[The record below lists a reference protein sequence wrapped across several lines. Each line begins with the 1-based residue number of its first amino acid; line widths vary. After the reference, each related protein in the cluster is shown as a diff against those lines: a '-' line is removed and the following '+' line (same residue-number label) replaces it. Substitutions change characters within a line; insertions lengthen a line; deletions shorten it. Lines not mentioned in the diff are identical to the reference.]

1 MHTAILLLSLGMAV
15 ALAAGSLGDHAE
27 LITSRNIAAQRSD
40 LAAQAFVQGCA
51 SEGCQASDVQQ
62 VLADKTQLSDKIQLS
77 GCISGGPNSAVLQVQ
92 AALPWQPQVLVGLT
106 PAKATTYVDLGGF
119 TTSAMAV
126 LPYC

>member
-62 VLADKTQLSDKIQLS
+62 VLADKTQLS